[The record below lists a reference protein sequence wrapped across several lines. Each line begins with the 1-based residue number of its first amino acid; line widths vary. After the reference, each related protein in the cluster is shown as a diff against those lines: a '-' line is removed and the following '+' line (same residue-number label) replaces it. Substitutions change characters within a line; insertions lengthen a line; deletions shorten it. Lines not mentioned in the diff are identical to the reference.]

1 MRAIGLVLVSLVM
14 ITSLLTD
21 ADAASNRWC
30 ASSPKRSENCG
41 YATLDQCRAQVLGLG
56 GWCRP
61 KSVPRDGVWDQRHL
75 VVRSTAPVPGRVLEV
90 RPVVRGQFVCSFV
103 VSMNL
108 RQSADKQYERMAI
121 ADPLIYPHEAL
132 VGRG

>member
-1 MRAIGLVLVSLVM
+1 MRMLVDDVTAADPSLTQLTQPTDSGNASALSSTLQVM
-14 ITSLLTD
+14 
-21 ADAASNRWC
+21 A
-30 ASSPKRSENCG
+30 
-41 YATLDQCRAQVLGLG
+41 
-56 GWCRP
+56 

-132 VGRG
+132 VGRGAETN